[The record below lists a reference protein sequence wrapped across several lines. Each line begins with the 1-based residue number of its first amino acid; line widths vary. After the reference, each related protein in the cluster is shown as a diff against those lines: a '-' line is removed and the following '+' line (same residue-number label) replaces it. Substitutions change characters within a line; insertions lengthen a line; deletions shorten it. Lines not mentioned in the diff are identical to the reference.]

1 MSMMKKGAV
10 ALVLS
15 TMTVAVSTAY
25 AAGFQLTEQSALG
38 MGRSYAGAGIV
49 GDDAS
54 AAFYNPAG
62 MTLLDGTRFQ
72 AGASWIAVNA
82 EYDSIAGND
91 ENGRLKGQAI
101 PAGYLTHQINDRL
114 WAGLSMTVPFGMG
127 TEYSKDWDGADRG
140 YESMILSID
149 MNPSLAFKVNDA
161 LSIGAGVSLQ
171 YAKAKLGMMPM
182 GNQVPVTADLTADS
196 FAWGYNL
203 GVMYQPT
210 ETVRLGLSY
219 RSAIQHDADGDVDVN
234 MNPLIAGAMGLP
246 VSQLSLDAEASIKTP
261 DTVMATATWQATNDL
276 RLSGLIRWSKWS
288 NFDVLT
294 VKTNSSL
301 PQFQKVSLDNKWE
314 DTWLFTVGADYRLN
328 DQWTVRGGI
337 AYDKDPI
344 ADQTKRIGVIPDTDR
359 LWLTAGASYKVNN
372 NFQVDFA
379 GGFVH
384 GIGDSDLYSAP
395 APVTGAQHKV
405 GEYKNL
411 DCYLL
416 GVQMQYRF

>member
-171 YAKAKLGMMPM
+171 YAKAKLGMTMHPLLGG
-182 GNQVPVTADLTADS
+182 GNADLTADS

-219 RSAIQHDADGDVDVN
+219 RSAIQHDADGDV
-234 MNPLIAGAMGLP
+234 
-246 VSQLSLDAEASIKTP
+246 QLSDNARFPLGFPVGVHAEASIKTP

-276 RLSGLIRWSKWS
+276 RLSGLVRWSKWS

-294 VKTNSSL
+294 VKTPL
-301 PQFQKVSLDNKWE
+301 VPVSLDNKWE